1 MDRDTELLYAIME
14 GYNQGIRDLAEL
26 MKSQAEAG
34 HISVPSQSVI
44 DILDATRARVSCLL
58 TDELDKLMNEIR

>member
-1 MDRDTELLYAIME
+1 
-14 GYNQGIRDLAEL
+14 